1 MRTACRWS
9 QGVGCGWAACQ
20 ARCYAGCDAW
30 CYAGCHAGCDAG
42 WCAPDYLEVDDA
54 LEGAR
59 PVRQAGAHPERHPPH
74 RALGSTG
81 HRRRRGDEA
90 ARGEGEGEGGEQRGQ
105 RGAPAHAVARGARA
119 AARVDVLRGGGER
132 GWASTQGRGAWL
144 AREGRG
150 AARWL
155 QRGCSVAAV
164 WLQRGCSVAAAWR
177 CSVARLLLRALR
189 TVDAREAAPL
199 TARRHA
205 AAAARVLASVRV
217 GAPGSAGW
225 GGVGC
230 SQKRVGCVGLAGSAV
245 RSAR

>member
-1 MRTACRWS
+1 MRTACRPD
-9 QGVGCGWAACQ
+9 GLRAWAA
-20 ARCYAGCDAW
+20 
-30 CYAGCHAGCDAG
+30 AG
-42 WCAPDYLEVDDA
+42 WLAKQGAMQGATRGAMQGACAPDDLEVDDA

-59 PVRQAGAHPERHPPH
+59 PVRQAGAHPERDSPH

-90 ARGEGEGEGGEQRGQ
+90 ARGEGEGEGGQQRGQ
-105 RGAPAHAVARGARA
+105 RGAPPHVVARGARA
-119 AARVDVLRGGGER
+119 AERVDVLRGGGER

-144 AREGRG
+144 AGEGRG
-150 AARWL
+150 AARRL
-155 QRGCSVAAV
+155 QRGCSVA
-164 WLQRGCSVAAAWR
+164 LQRG

-205 AAAARVLASVRV
+205 AAAARVFASVRV

-230 SQKRVGCVGLAGSAV
+230 SQKRAGCVGLAGS
-245 RSAR
+245 RR